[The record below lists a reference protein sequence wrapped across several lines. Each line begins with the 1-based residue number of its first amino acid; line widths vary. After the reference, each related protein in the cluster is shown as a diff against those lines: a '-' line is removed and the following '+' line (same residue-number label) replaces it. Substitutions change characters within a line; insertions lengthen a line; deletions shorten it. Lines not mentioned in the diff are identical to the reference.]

1 MSAPHPER
9 PARSEH
15 PERSGSAA
23 HDPFR
28 VWARDLGLG
37 MRFAV
42 TGGREG
48 WIRTLL
54 TAVGVGLGVALLLTT
69 AAVPAMLQARSD
81 RTSARSTDGS
91 GAEPTR
97 PGPHT
102 LLVEPANTTYRWY
115 DITGDL
121 FEPEGAE
128 PPLPPGVSRM
138 PGPGEMVVS
147 PALASMLADP
157 ANQLLRERLPQHV
170 VGTVGAAGLSGP
182 KELLYYA
189 GAHGLSQY
197 VGMTRRIDRF
207 GGGFPQDPW
216 TPVLIVLLVI
226 VFVVLLVPV
235 GVFVATAV
243 RFGGERRDR
252 RLAALRL
259 IGADSRT
266 TRRIAAGEALCGALL
281 GLVAG
286 AAVFLG
292 LRQAIGTFSLDQ
304 TSVFPSDMTPAP
316 ELAALIAV
324 AVPVAAVMVTLLALR
339 GVVIEPL
346 GVVRGATPRRRRLWW
361 RLLVPAAGL
370 AMLYP
375 LIGTVAATGPASSV
389 NRPQVA
395 AGAVLLLLG
404 LTTLLPWLVQTVV
417 VRLGGGGPVPWQ
429 LASRRLQLSSG
440 VAARTVSGI
449 TVAVAGA
456 IAVQAVFAGVA
467 GQFTHDTG
475 QDTASAQMAVDIP
488 VRDGSQVKRVVG
500 AFRTTEGVR
509 QVMGTAE
516 GEAADLTVAAR
527 ARNAARSGHG
537 EQAEDDLST
546 TGITVGDCATL
557 RQVARIGSCSPGSV
571 FLVTGLYGSPPDP
584 LLTPGHRLDL
594 SVPGTPGATG
604 DGPRPWTIPA
614 SARTVTGETD
624 ATGYERSGVLATPE
638 ALDPDLLQAP
648 QARIAITLDPGVP
661 DAEDLV
667 RNTAVRIDPSD
678 PTTTLH
684 ATQEAQR
691 YVSLRRGLM
700 IGAVAVLV
708 MIGASLLVSM
718 LEQLR
723 ERRRLLATL
732 VAFGTRRRTL
742 GLSVLWQAAVPMALG
757 LVLAVAG
764 GLGLGAVLLRVVN
777 ESVGFDWT
785 AVAVMAGAG
794 AGVVVLVTLLS
805 LPPLWRMM
813 RPDGL
818 RTE

>member
-1 MSAPHPER
+1 
-9 PARSEH
+9 
-15 PERSGSAA
+15 
-23 HDPFR
+23 
-28 VWARDLGLG
+28 

-48 WIRTLL
+48 WVRTLL

-69 AAVPAMLQARSD
+69 AAVPAMLHARSD
-81 RTSARSTDGS
+81 RTVARSTEGH
-91 GAEPTR
+91 GAEPAR

-121 FEPEGAE
+121 LEPEGAE
-128 PPLPPGVSRM
+128 PPSPPGVGRM
-138 PGPGEMVVS
+138 PGPGEIVVS

-157 ANQLLRERLPQHV
+157 ADRLLRERLPQRV

-189 GAHGLSQY
+189 GAGGLSDDL
-197 VGMTRRIDRF
+197 GMTRRIDHF
-207 GGGFPQDPW
+207 GGGSPEEPW
-216 TPVLIVLLVI
+216 SPVLIVLLVI

-259 IGADSRT
+259 IGADARA
-266 TRRIAAGEALCGALL
+266 TRRIAAGEALFGALL

-286 AAVFLG
+286 AALFLG
-292 LRQAIGTFSLDQ
+292 LRQSIGMFSFDQ

-316 ELAALIAV
+316 QLVALIVV
-324 AVPVAAVMVTLLALR
+324 AVPLAAVLVTLMALR

-375 LIGTVAATGPASSV
+375 LVGTVGPTGSV

-417 VRLGGGGPVPWQ
+417 ARLGGAGPVPWQ

-440 VAARTVSGI
+440 AAARTVSGI

-475 QDTASAQMAVDIP
+475 QDPARAQMAVDIP

-509 QVMGTAE
+509 RVTGTAE
-516 GEAADLTVAAR
+516 GEAADLAATAR
-527 ARNAARSGHG
+527 ARSAARSGHG
-537 EQAEDDLST
+537 EQAQDDLST
-546 TGITVGDCATL
+546 TPVTVGDCATL
-557 RQVARIGSCSPGSV
+557 REVAGVGACSPGSV

-584 LLTPGHRLDL
+584 LLKPGHRLDL
-594 SVPGTPGATG
+594 SVPGTPGAT
-604 DGPRPWTIPA
+604 DRGPRPWTIPA
-614 SARTVTGETD
+614 SARTASGKTD

-638 ALDPDLLQAP
+638 ALDPSLLQAP
-648 QARIAITLDPGVP
+648 EAHVAIALDPGVP

-678 PTTTLH
+678 PTWTLH

-708 MIGASLLVSM
+708 MIGASLLVST

-723 ERRRLLATL
+723 ERRRLLAAL
-732 VAFGTRRRTL
+732 VAFGTRRGTL

-785 AVAVMAGAG
+785 SVAVMAGTG
-794 AGVVVLVTLLS
+794 AGVVGLVTLLS